1 VRYARVR
8 FAGAQSVPIPA
19 RRDGRI
25 ERSFV
30 TGSAWLRAALG
41 WQPLVLLAVSLVAL
55 LGAYQIER
63 PIRVTIGGAHEK
75 PFVQNFHDKNVRT
88 TDATPYRWTSATS
101 FIVFKGI
108 GGGRERTASLRLRSG
123 RPPGVAQPVT
133 ALVNGVEVKRFT
145 VGPEWQTVAF
155 AINDAAAAGHGVVI
169 ELRTP
174 TEKLSRNDSRV
185 VGVQVN
191 ELRMATVGGGR
202 TIPAWGTLGL
212 TLLTICTLYLTA
224 ARILGIAIADEG
236 RRRSLAALCAA
247 GGVLIL
253 AALFAF
259 MRPYIAAYSG
269 PLLTILLGALGA
281 LLLPRPLTRLGVR
294 CGLAVTLSE
303 ATALC
308 AILALGIV
316 AKLGGLLYPDTIVID
331 LNWHT
336 RWMRTFLQH
345 DFRALYF
352 PSDLSSGPKEWG
364 LGILIPKS
372 PLFYAVLAPFTL
384 LPLAIGTVL
393 KLCVGLM
400 EIITVVFVFAILK
413 RVGMGTAGIVAAL
426 LYTVTPLSYL
436 ALSYGNYP
444 TLFAQF
450 LTVVAFALLLFAGQ
464 RLDRIGVFVLF
475 TFILTL
481 SLLAYPVVAVFT
493 LCVLVAFGLWRWR
506 QETDAAEKRRAL
518 LIPISAVLAA
528 LLAFF
533 AYYIQYVRVTLQSVR
548 TLGTST
554 ASSRGY
560 TEGGLRGAP
569 WHITTV
575 IAKNIEVG
583 NLLVLLAVA
592 IAGIVLWRRTLPDNE
607 ERRTWQFLLL
617 WLLIMPVFTL
627 ADAYVDLLLK
637 PLFYTMVPVALF
649 GGVAVVWLWQR
660 GRIGQAAAILCCV
673 AITVQAWWLWF
684 QRIAYAGQG

>member
-1 VRYARVR
+1 MRL
-8 FAGAQSVPIPA
+8 AGAQPAPIPA
-19 RRDGRI
+19 PRSGRI
-25 ERSFV
+25 ERGFV

-55 LGAYQIER
+55 LGGYQIER

-75 PFVQNFHDKNVRT
+75 PFVQNFYNKEVTT

-101 FIVFKGI
+101 FIVFSGI
-108 GGGRERTASLRLRSG
+108 GGGRERTATLRLRSG

-133 ALVNGVEVKRFT
+133 ILVNGVEVQRFT
-145 VGPEWQTVAF
+145 VGPEWRTFAF
-155 AINDAAAAGHGVVI
+155 AITGAATAGHGVVI

-174 TEKLSRNDSRV
+174 AKKLSNADGRV

-191 ELRMATVGGGR
+191 ELRMTTVGGGR

-212 TLLTICTLYLTA
+212 ALMTICTLYLIA
-224 ARILGIAIADEG
+224 ARVLGIAIADGG

-253 AALFAF
+253 VALFAF
-259 MRPYIAAYSG
+259 ARPSIAAYSG
-269 PLLTILLGALGA
+269 PLLATLLGALGA
-281 LLLPRPLTRLGVR
+281 LLLPRPLIRLGAR
-294 CGLAVTLSE
+294 CGLAVSPSE
-303 ATALC
+303 ATALSS
-308 AILALGIV
+308 ILALGIV

-336 RWMRTFLQH
+336 RWMRTLLQH

-372 PLFYAVLAPFTL
+372 PLFYGMLAPFTL

-400 EIITVVFVFAILK
+400 DVVTVVFVFAILK
-413 RVGMGTAGIVAAL
+413 RIGMGTAGIVAAL

-444 TLFAQF
+444 TIFAQF
-450 LTVVAFALLLFAGQ
+450 LTVIAFALLLFAGQ

-475 TFILTL
+475 TFVLTL
-481 SLLAYPVVAVFT
+481 SLLAYPVVAVFNM
-493 LCVLVAFGLWRWR
+493 CVLVAFGLWRWR
-506 QETDAAEKRRAL
+506 QATSVPEKRRAL
-518 LIPISAVLAA
+518 LIPSSAIVAA

-533 AYYIQYVRVTLQSVR
+533 AYYIQYIRVTLQSVR

-554 ASSRGY
+554 AENRGY
-560 TEGGLRGAP
+560 TKGGWRGAP

-592 IAGIVLWRRTLPDNE
+592 IAGVVLWHRTLPDNE
-607 ERRTWQFLLL
+607 GRRTWQFLLL

-627 ADAYVDLLLK
+627 ADAYIDLILK

-649 GGVAVVWLWQR
+649 GGVAVVWLWRR
-660 GRIGQAAAILCCV
+660 GRIGQVTAILCCV
-673 AITVQAWWLWF
+673 AITAQAWWLWF

>member
-1 VRYARVR
+1 MRL
-8 FAGAQSVPIPA
+8 AGAQSAPIPA
-19 RRDGRI
+19 RQGGRI
-25 ERSFV
+25 ERGFV
-30 TGSAWLRAALG
+30 TGSIWLRAVLG

-63 PIRVTIGGAHEK
+63 PIHVTIGGAHEK
-75 PFVQNFHDKNVRT
+75 PFVENFHDKSVAT

-108 GGGRERTASLRLRSG
+108 GGGRKRTATLRLRSG
-123 RPPGVAQPVT
+123 RPPGVTRPVT
-133 ALVNGVEVKRFT
+133 VLVNGVEVQRFT
-145 VGPEWQTVAF
+145 VGPEWQTFAF
-155 AINDAAAAGHGVVI
+155 AINGAATAGHGVVI

-174 TEKLSRNDSRV
+174 AEKLSNTDSRV

-191 ELRMATVGGGR
+191 ELRMETVGGGR
-202 TIPAWGTLGL
+202 TIPAWSTLGL
-212 TLLTICTLYLTA
+212 ALLTVFTLYLIA
-224 ARILGIAIADEG
+224 ARALGVAVTDDG
-236 RRRSLAALCAA
+236 RRRSVAALYAT
-247 GGVLIL
+247 GGTLIL
-253 AALFAF
+253 ATLFAVA
-259 MRPYIAAYSG
+259 RPYIAAYSG
-269 PLLTILLGALGA
+269 PLLAILLGALGA
-281 LLLPRPLTRLGVR
+281 LLLPRPLIRLGAR
-294 CGLAVTLSE
+294 CGLVVTPPE
-303 ATALC
+303 AIALC

-372 PLFYAVLAPFTL
+372 PLFYAMLAPFTL

-393 KLCVGLM
+393 KLCVGLLDV
-400 EIITVVFVFAILK
+400 ITVVFVFAILK
-413 RVGMGTAGIVAAL
+413 RIGMGTAGIVAAL

-444 TLFAQF
+444 TIFAQF
-450 LTVVAFALLLFAGQ
+450 LTIAAFALLLFAEQ
-464 RLDRIGVFVLF
+464 RLDHIGVFILF

-481 SLLAYPVVAVFT
+481 SLLAYPVVAVFNM
-493 LCVLVAFGLWRWR
+493 CVLVAFGLWRWR
-506 QETDAAEKRRAL
+506 QETNTREKRRAL
-518 LIPISAVLAA
+518 LIPASAILAA
-528 LLAFF
+528 LLAFVS
-533 AYYIQYVRVTLQSVR
+533 YYIQYVRVTLQSVR

-554 ASSRGY
+554 AASRGY

-592 IAGIVLWRRTLPDNE
+592 IAGVVLWHRTLPDNE
-607 ERRTWQFLLL
+607 GRRTWQFLLL
-617 WLLIMPVFTL
+617 WVLIMPVFTL

-649 GGVAVVWLWQR
+649 GGVTVVWFWRR

-673 AITVQAWWLWF
+673 AITAQAWWLWS

>member
-1 VRYARVR
+1 MRL
-8 FAGAQSVPIPA
+8 AGAQSAPIPA
-19 RRDGRI
+19 RQEDHIARG
-25 ERSFV
+25 FV
-30 TGSAWLRAALG
+30 AGFAWLRAALG
-41 WQPLVLLAVSLVAL
+41 WQPLILLAVSLVAL

-63 PIRVTIGGAHEK
+63 PISVTIGGAHEK
-75 PFVQNFHDKNVRT
+75 PFVQNFHDKDVLA
-88 TDATPYRWTSATS
+88 TDTTPYRWTSATS

-123 RPPGVAQPVT
+123 RPPGVARPVT
-133 ALVNGVEVKRFT
+133 VLVNGVEVRRFT
-145 VGPEWQTVAF
+145 VGAEWQTFAF
-155 AINDAAAAGHGVVI
+155 AINGAATAGHGVVI

-174 TEKLSRNDSRV
+174 AEKLSNTDGRV

-191 ELRMATVGGGR
+191 ELRMETVGSGR

-212 TLLTICTLYLTA
+212 ALLITGTLYLIA
-224 ARILGIAIADEG
+224 ARVLGIAIANGG

-253 AALFAF
+253 AALFVFA
-259 MRPYIAAYSG
+259 RPYIAVYSG
-269 PLLTILLGALGA
+269 PLLATLLGALGA
-281 LLLPRPLTRLGVR
+281 LLLPRPLIRLGAR
-294 CGLAVTLSE
+294 CGLAVTPSE

-308 AILALGIV
+308 VILALGIV

-372 PLFYAVLAPFTL
+372 PLFYAMLAPFTL

-400 EIITVVFVFAILK
+400 DVITVLFVFAILK

-444 TLFAQF
+444 TIFAQF
-450 LTVVAFALLLFAGQ
+450 LTIAAFALLLFAGQ
-464 RLDRIGVFVLF
+464 RLDRIGIFILF

-481 SLLAYPVVAVFT
+481 SLLAYPVVAVFNM
-493 LCVLVAFGLWRWR
+493 CVLVAFGLWRWR
-506 QETDAAEKRRAL
+506 QETDAREKRRAL
-518 LIPISAVLAA
+518 LIPISAVVAA
-528 LLAFF
+528 LLAFVS
-533 AYYIQYVRVTLQSVR
+533 YYVQYVRVTLQSVR

-554 ASSRGY
+554 AESRGY
-560 TEGGLRGAP
+560 TKGGLRGAP

-583 NLLVLLAVA
+583 NLLVLLAIA
-592 IAGIVLWRRTLPDNE
+592 IAGVVLWHRTVPDNE
-607 ERRTWQFLLL
+607 WQRTWQFLLL

-649 GGVAVVWLWQR
+649 GGIAVVWLWRR
-660 GRIGQAAAILCCV
+660 GRIGRAAAILCCV
-673 AITVQAWWLWF
+673 AITAQAWWLWF